1 MSKTKVVK
9 KLEKSAILS
18 CKIIIFALEKIIT
31 MNVRIAEDWKELL
44 QEEFDKPYFAELV
57 DFVKAEYASRQI
69 FPAARNIFRA
79 FDKCPLDKLKVV
91 IIGQDP
97 YHGDGQAN
105 GLCFSVDDGVDFP
118 PSLRNIFKEVADD
131 IGKPVPLSGNLDRW
145 AEQGVLMLNA
155 VLTVRA
161 HEAASHAGRGWE
173 QFTDAVVRIIAEQKQ
188 GVVYMLWG
196 SYAQKK
202 GAMVD
207 ASKNLVL
214 KAVHPSP
221 LSVYRGFFGSRHFSK
236 ANDYLEKS
244 GRGPIE
250 W

>member
-1 MSKTKVVK
+1 MA
-9 KLEKSAILS
+9 E
-18 CKIIIFALEKIIT
+18 
-31 MNVRIAEDWKELL
+31 VRIAEDWKAVIG
-44 QEEFDKPYFAELV
+44 EEFSKSYFEELV
-57 DFVKAEYASRQI
+57 DFVKQEYATSQV
-69 FPAARNIFRA
+69 FPAGRNIFRA
-79 FDKCPLDKLKVV
+79 FDKCPFDNVKVV

-118 PSLRNIFKEVADD
+118 PSLRNIFKEVAED
-131 IGKPVPLSGNLDRW
+131 IGVPVPMSGNLDRW

-173 QFTDAVVRIIAEQKQ
+173 RFTDAVVRAIAEQKE

-207 ASKNLVL
+207 TSKNLVL

-236 ANDYLEKS
+236 ANDYLS
-244 GRGPIE
+244 GRGVAPIN